1 MSIRRDLAWT
11 GGAQALVAILQ
22 VILQMALARL
32 LPLGEFGALASAYA
46 TYAIAEA
53 LLLNRGAELAQ
64 REIGRLWVL
73 GAFGAAKREAHRIK
87 KRDFRIIT
95 LGAAL
100 LALASPVLARAFDFD
115 PLPLALLA
123 VGLPLQSGYG
133 SSKAILI
140 SAARFDV
147 QARLEFGFILIQVAA
162 GIAGAF
168 LAGSLGYAVGLVIA
182 AVGKTVLAA
191 RASHSVWP
199 EDIDG
204 ETEVVAGMTPNGDAA
219 RLETQTTMRT
229 ALLLLAQQ
237 ADLLLIG
244 SLLGRDSVALYRA
257 AKSIA
262 GIPGRAAAPVWS
274 VIRPRLLRAWHAEDR
289 ATVRRLVLQPAAVFL
304 SAAAVLSPALLF
316 FAGSGLAYLY
326 GAHFAAARVE
336 LLLLLAGTW
345 CSTAVSG
352 WFAYWTVIAGR
363 LGLATGLA
371 ALQLG
376 LTAAG
381 ALLAP
386 THGTPAVAAA
396 ASMAMVLSALLGWV
410 ALYRSTAA
418 PRSA

>member
-1 MSIRRDLAWT
+1 
-11 GGAQALVAILQ
+11 
-22 VILQMALARL
+22 
-32 LPLGEFGALASAYA
+32 
-46 TYAIAEA
+46 
-53 LLLNRGAELAQ
+53 
-64 REIGRLWVL
+64 
-73 GAFGAAKREAHRIK
+73 
-87 KRDFRIIT
+87 

-182 AVGKTVLAA
+182 AAGKTVLAA

-204 ETEVVAGMTPNGDAA
+204 ETVEVAGMTPNGDATL
-219 RLETQTTMRT
+219 LETQTTMRT

-274 VIRPRLLRAWHAEDR
+274 VIRPRLLRAWHAKDR

-326 GAHFAAARVE
+326 GAHFAAARAE